1 MKGFKESEANIK
13 DKNKKK
19 KTVNNNQSLFENAI
33 IFQKKGELNEAAK
46 IYHQLIKNKFLEE
59 KVFLNYASICQHQN
73 RLNDAIL
80 LLKEAIKL
88 NPKNFIPF
96 FKMGFI
102 LNNKGRFYEAYPFAK
117 KAIDLKPNLWQGYH
131 NLIKILR
138 SLNRPKEAAN
148 IAEKAKDLFS
158 SNHLFDGLLGEINA
172 DIGNYEEAKKNYKRS
187 IEKAPKDKETLCWNL
202 YNYANF
208 LIGIGRKK
216 ESISYLK
223 KVLEVNP
230 KHSMSYYL
238 LSDIVISKEDKV
250 LEDVI
255 LNLDITNFHNI
266 YDKYNILFSKS
277 NILHKKK
284 DFQKSANL
292 LKKANDLKLLDK
304 PSNLEEIIK
313 NSEKVKEKIN
323 LDKSFDIPKF
333 KFLRDIFIVGL
344 PRSGSTLVESILG
357 MNENIYNLGE
367 NSILLNALKE
377 SEESNYS
384 NIDQIYLKYS
394 QNFSPKKITTNK
406 MLGNFMHIPHIV
418 SKLEHSKVIYT
429 FRNPL
434 DNILSIYRAKFTG
447 GGNEYSSS
455 LIDSASL
462 YIHHY
467 KIMSFYREKYKNH
480 IYFLNY
486 DQLVN
491 NPEIKIKELIN
502 WLGIRWSDSYLNHH
516 RSKQGFFTASNV
528 QVRSPINNKSVGG
541 WQNYSKLMNEPLEFF
556 RTNNFALDSFEN
568 FF

>member
-1 MKGFKESEANIK
+1 
-13 DKNKKK
+13 
-19 KTVNNNQSLFENAI
+19 
-33 IFQKKGELNEAAK
+33 
-46 IYHQLIKNKFLEE
+46 
-59 KVFLNYASICQHQN
+59 
-73 RLNDAIL
+73 
-80 LLKEAIKL
+80 
-88 NPKNFIPF
+88 
-96 FKMGFI
+96 MGFI
-102 LNNKGRFYEAYPFAK
+102 LNNEGRFYEAYPFAK
-117 KAIDLKPNLWQGYH
+117 KAIDLNPNLWQGYH

-138 SLNRPKEAAN
+138 SLNRPKEAAS

-172 DIGNYEEAKKNYKRS
+172 DIGNFEEAKKNYERS
-187 IEKAPKDKETLCWNL
+187 IEKSPKDKETLCWNL

-238 LSDIVISKEDKV
+238 LSDIVISKEDKA
-250 LEDVI
+250 LEEII
-255 LNLDITNFHNI
+255 LNLDITSFHNI

-277 NILHKKK
+277 NIFHKKK
-284 DFQKSANL
+284 DFKKSADL
-292 LKKANDLKLLDK
+292 LKEANDLKLLDK

-313 NSEKVKEKIN
+313 YSEKVKEKII
-323 LDKSFDIPKF
+323 LDKSFEIPKF

-418 SKLEHSKVIYT
+418 SKLEHSKIIYT

-434 DNILSIYRAKFTG
+434 DNILSMYRAKFTG

-467 KIMSFYREKYKNH
+467 KIISFYREKYKNH

-502 WLGIRWSDSYLNHH
+502 WLGISWSDSYLNHH

-556 RTNNFALDSFEN
+556 RTNNFALDSFEK
-568 FF
+568 FS